1 MRFKLHYYM
10 LPPSWNHLLYYVH
23 LDDRAKDLRTTTS
36 PTQALSDEY
45 DNNSVFI
52 SAVKI
57 TAWFRPGL
65 NLSPRWTHRG
75 PSRSSKPPARL
86 VKARINDLPQKT
98 QTLQKHSNY
107 TTNWNNWYL
116 LNYLTLLRLFPSNVK
131 EKDEPRNRQRTVY
144 KINCSNCHASYNLT
158 TRLTDDL
165 PWKAGLP
172 TWNRLPSTSVNQYWH
187 HTNDSFTTL
196 TLQTNRTERPNF
208 TNGSRPTNHDWP
220 TPLESY
226 SP

>member
-1 MRFKLHYYM
+1 MKPFTVLRSLGRQSERLKNDYITYASTVTRIRQQLCFYKRCKDYGLVPAGLKL
-10 LPPSWNHLLYYVH
+10 
-23 LDDRAKDLRTTTS
+23 KS
-36 PTQALSDEY
+36 PLNTQGA
-45 DNNSVFI
+45 I
-52 SAVKI
+52 QIVKA
-57 TAWFRPGL
+57 TC
-65 NLSPRWTHRG
+65 T
-75 PSRSSKPPARL
+75 RL

-172 TWNRLPSTSVNQYWH
+172 TWNRLPSTSVNQYRH

-220 TPLESY
+220 TPLESC

>member
-116 LNYLTLLRLFPSNVK
+116 LNYLTLLRLFPTNVK
-131 EKDEPRNRQRTVY
+131 EKDEPRNRQRAVY
-144 KINCSNCHASYNLT
+144 KINCSNCHASYTGETGRKPHNQT
-158 TRLTDDL
+158 DWRLTL
-165 PWKAGLP
+165 ESWFTNLEQTSLNKCQPIPASYE
-172 TWNRLPSTSVNQYWH
+172 RLIHDINI
-187 HTNDSFTTL
+187 TNES
-196 TLQTNRTERPNF
+196 NRTA
-208 TNGSRPTNHDWP
+208 
-220 TPLESY
+220 
-226 SP
+226 